1 MPMLEGI
8 ESSEMACSKIS
19 EANVIVGE
27 ACEGGVVTSEGVE
40 MVVVGVGMVAV
51 KRGCWLGWP
60 SVSSVDTIVPDP
72 GVQVLT
78 RTWAVPEETETVMTL
93 AVDVR
98 GLSTVSEGALV
109 AVLLIAVRR
118 LVILGT
124 TLASM
129 RSASVMLSALAL
141 ASASFQVLSDLGRG

>member
-1 MPMLEGI
+1 
-8 ESSEMACSKIS
+8 
-19 EANVIVGE
+19 VGE
-27 ACEGGVVTSEGVE
+27 ACEGGVEASEGVE
-40 MVVVGVGMVAV
+40 MVVVGVGMGAV
-51 KRGCWLGWP
+51 RIGCWLGWP

-98 GLSTVSEGALV
+98 RLSAVLEGGLVV
-109 AVLLIAVRR
+109 AVSVAVRR
-118 LVILGT
+118 LVISGA

-129 RSASVMLSALAL
+129 RPARVMLSALAL
-141 ASASFQVLSDLGRG
+141 ASASLQVLSELG